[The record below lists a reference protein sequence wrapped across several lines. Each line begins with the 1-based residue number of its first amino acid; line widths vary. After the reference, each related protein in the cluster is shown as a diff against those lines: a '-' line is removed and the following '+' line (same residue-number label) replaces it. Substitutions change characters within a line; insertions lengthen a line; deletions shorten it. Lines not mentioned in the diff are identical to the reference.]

1 LETFNEDFANRLF
14 ATVVPRSVFTNGR
27 PVAPVRISL
36 PEKRLQDAPV
46 LMASPQIAPASA
58 QRVARAAIPNPPA
71 THVVVQL
78 SRKGSANRPIRTVA
92 IQLRGRAPPTVLRG
106 AHMRAP
112 AYAGQP
118 RGRQMVVLR
127 MAHTRGGSGKKG

>member
-14 ATVVPRSVFTNGR
+14 ATVVPRLVFTNGR
-27 PVAPVRISL
+27 SIAPARVFL
-36 PEKRLQDAPV
+36 PDKRLQDAPV

-58 QRVARAAIPNPPA
+58 QRVARAATANPPV
-71 THVVVQL
+71 THTTVQL
-78 SRKGSANRPIRTVA
+78 SRKVGAKPIRTA
-92 IQLRGRAPPTVLRG
+92 SIHLRGRVQPIVLRG
-106 AHMRAP
+106 AHLHVP

-127 MAHTRGGSGKKG
+127 VAHSRGVPGKKG